1 MGLLCYLAYYKISL
15 LGYFV
20 NSNIEIAIMNQFK
33 KRLRLRMTQKGLT
46 QVELAK
52 LANVSQNSI
61 SKWLNGE
68 SVPSI
73 DKALSLAKA
82 LDLSVGE
89 LIGEL
94 ESQQE
99 LLEEDKRF
107 LALPLKRKRLLL
119 RFLDAV
125 EIDE

>member
-1 MGLLCYLAYYKISL
+1 MS
-15 LGYFV
+15 
-20 NSNIEIAIMNQFK
+20 QFK
-33 KRLRLRMTQKGLT
+33 KRLHLKMKQKGLT

-82 LDLSVGE
+82 LGISVSE
-89 LIGEL
+89 LIGDL
-94 ESQQE
+94 GSQQE

-107 LALPLKRKRLLL
+107 LALPLKRKQLLL
-119 RFLDAV
+119 RFLDAI